1 MKYSLLIPVKIE
13 SIANKIE
20 HWSKKHRRQKI
31 LKFLIQRELSV
42 NNVPILPCI
51 EQSQGER
58 VKVALTRI
66 APRKL
71 DSVDNLPS
79 SMKPVIDSVCDW
91 FLPGMKAGRADSD
104 ERFSFTLHQEKG
116 KPKEYGLRIEIII
129 EKDQSV
135 CF

>member
-13 SIANKIE
+13 SIANKVE
-20 HWSKKHRRQKI
+20 HWTKRHKRNKI

-42 NNVPILPCI
+42 NDVPILPPI
-51 EQSQGER
+51 ERSQGER

-66 APRKL
+66 APRRL
-71 DSVDNLPS
+71 DSLDNLPS
-79 SMKPVIDSVCDW
+79 SMKPIIDTICDW

-104 ERFSFTLHQEKG
+104 ERFSFTLDQQKG
-116 KPKEYGLRIEIII
+116 KPKEYALRIEIIY

>member
-42 NNVPILPCI
+42 NNVPNLPSV
-51 EQSQGER
+51 ERSNGDR

-66 APRKL
+66 APRSL
-71 DSVDNLPS
+71 DPFDNLPS
-79 SMKPVIDSVCDW
+79 SLKPAIDAICDW
-91 FLPGMKAGRADSD
+91 FLPGMKPGRADAD
-104 ERFSFTLHQEKG
+104 PRFIFSIGQEKG
-116 KPKEYGLRIEIII
+116 KPKEYALRIEIII

>member
-13 SIANKIE
+13 SLANKME
-20 HWSKKHRRQKI
+20 HWSKRHKRNKI
-31 LKFLIQRELSV
+31 LKFLIQRELAV
-42 NNVPILPCI
+42 NNVPSLPSV
-51 EQSQGER
+51 ERSEGDR

-66 APRKL
+66 APRRL

-79 SMKPVIDSVCDW
+79 SMKPVIDSICDF
-91 FLPGMKAGRADSD
+91 FLPGLKAGRADSD
-104 ERFSFTLHQEKG
+104 KRFEFTLHQEKG
-116 KPKEYGLRIEIII
+116 KPKEYALRIEIIF